1 MNKYCKITLDGSA
14 NAVEQFSAKDVA
26 LVYLDSADD
35 VVIVFNN
42 GSKIQIASSAAL
54 IQADVDVVFG
64 AIKNAQESRWHK
76 VLVDIPLLSQPVNAF
91 TFTF

>member
-26 LVYLDSADD
+26 LVYDD
-35 VVIVFNN
+35 VVVVFNN

-54 IQADVDVVFG
+54 VQADVDVVFG

>member
-54 IQADVDVVFG
+54 VQADVSTVFEV
-64 AIKNAQESRWHK
+64 IKDAQQSRWHE
-76 VLVDIPLLSQPVNAF
+76 VLLDIPLLSQPVNAF

>member
-1 MNKYCKITLDGSA
+1 MNKYCKITLDGSSD
-14 NAVEQFSAKDVA
+14 AVEQFSAKDVA

-42 GSKIQIASSAAL
+42 GSKIQIASSSAL
-54 IQADVDVVFG
+54 GQADVSVVFG
-64 AIKNAQESRWHK
+64 VIKNAQQSRWHE
-76 VLVDIPLLSQPVNAF
+76 VLLDIPLLSQPVNAF